1 MKKTGLDDNKRRFC
15 RTYLATMDA
24 ETAAADCG
32 AADCGAADGWEML
45 GQKDVQRYLE
55 RARTCAAQ
63 AVRPEDIARH
73 LCRIAFSRPND
84 AVALACGCADADVQ
98 DMDLLSVAEFKYRD
112 GCAEVKFC
120 DRVRALQALAE
131 LLRSEHEDDDTAREF
146 FQALQDSA
154 AVPPDGSGESG

>member
-1 MKKTGLDDNKRRFC
+1 MRKTGLDENKRGFC
-15 RTYLATMDA
+15 RLYLETMDA
-24 ETAAADCG
+24 HGAG
-32 AADCGAADGWEML
+32 AACGVDGWELL

-55 RARTCAAQ
+55 KARACAAR
-63 AVRPEDIARH
+63 AVGPEDIVRR

-84 AVALACGCADADVQ
+84 AVALACGCADRGVQ
-98 DMDLLSVAEFKYRD
+98 DMDLLAVSEFKYRE

-120 DRVRALQALAE
+120 DRVRALQALGE

-154 AVPPDGSGESG
+154 AVASDGSGEGG